1 MERLEKQL
9 ALLIELDKLKTVLRR
24 TRIKSAQDRLENSAE
39 HSWHVALMALV
50 LEEYANRPVDIAR
63 VVKMLLLHDIVEI
76 DAGDVLVY
84 DQEAIKQQQVKEYQ
98 AADRLFGMLPDD
110 QGFELKHLWLEFEE
124 AQSADAQFA
133 KALDRLIPM
142 LLNYHNQG
150 IGWIENNVTQQQA
163 LSVNQKIELGSVIL
177 WDKAKQMIDQATE
190 NGWLNVNQG
199 D

>member
-50 LEEYANRPVDIAR
+50 LEEHANRPVDIAR